1 MGLSRRRSRLPF
13 AYLVAAAV
21 LPLLL
26 LGLLAVRL
34 IVGSATPA
42 LPGQI
47 GSAAPGF
54 SLVDLDGN
62 PVTLA
67 SLRGRP
73 VIVNFWA
80 SWCTPCIAE
89 FPLLQR
95 AYADHAGDGLAVVG
109 IVFQDRE
116 AAARSFM
123 EQRGG
128 SWPTAMD
135 PNGLV
140 AAAYGVDAP
149 PASFFVDRTGVIAGR
164 QIGELSQADL
174 DRQLA
179 TILSPSSAEAS
190 P

>member
-1 MGLSRRRSRLPF
+1 MGLGRRRARLPL

-26 LGLLAVRL
+26 LLLLVVRL
-34 IVGSATPA
+34 IVGNATPA

-47 GSAAPGF
+47 GTAAPDF
-54 SLVDLDGN
+54 SLVDLNGN

-89 FPLLQR
+89 FPLLKD
-95 AYADHAGDGLAVVG
+95 AYAAHAADGLAVVG
-109 IVFQDRE
+109 IIFQDRE
-116 AAARSFM
+116 AAARAFM
-123 EQRGG
+123 AQRGG
-128 SWPTAMD
+128 TWPTAMD
-135 PNGLV
+135 PNGSV
-140 AAAYGVDAP
+140 ATAYGVDAP
-149 PASFFVDRTGVIAGR
+149 PASFFIDRSGVIAGR
-164 QIGELSQADL
+164 QIGELSQSDL
-174 DRQLA
+174 TRQLA
-179 TILSPSSAEAS
+179 TILTPSSAEAS